1 MATITLPATAVRR
14 TAQRT
19 SRPVPTRTPARRAAS
34 SSAAR
39 TLRPT
44 TEMPYATGDL
54 AAPTLV
60 LPLPVATS
68 TQAPLRLTRRGRRL
82 ARTVVILLAVVTAL
96 VLSVAGRG
104 GVGQAGDG
112 PAVPATNT
120 VVVQPG
126 QTLWQVARS
135 VASDA
140 DPRETVARIQELNG
154 LSGADAATLRP
165 GQTLIVPAAG

>member
-1 MATITLPATAVRR
+1 MATITLTAPAVRR

-19 SRPVPTRTPARRAAS
+19 SRPVATCASGPRAAS
-34 SSAAR
+34 SAVARAAR
-39 TLRPT
+39 PT
-44 TEMPYATGDL
+44 PPMPYAAGDL

-60 LPLPVATS
+60 LPRPVAVS
-68 TQAPLRLTRRGRRL
+68 SAAPVRLTRRGRRL
-82 ARTVVILLAVVTAL
+82 ARTVIVVLAL
-96 VLSVAGRG
+96 VAALALSVAGRG

-112 PAVPATNT
+112 PAVPATTT

-135 VASDA
+135 VAHDA

-165 GQTLIVPAAG
+165 GQTLVVPAAG

>member
-1 MATITLPATAVRR
+1 MATITLPAPAARR
-14 TAQRT
+14 SAARP
-19 SRPVPTRTPARRAAS
+19 SRPVTPRS
-34 SSAAR
+34 S
-39 TLRPT
+39 TPRPVVRVT
-44 TEMPYATGDL
+44 SSMPYAAGDL

-60 LPLPVATS
+60 LPRPVAAS
-68 TQAPLRLTRRGRRL
+68 TIAPLRLTRRGRRL
-82 ARTVVILLAVVTAL
+82 ARTALIVLAL
-96 VLSVAGRG
+96 VAALALSVAGRD

-112 PAVPATNT
+112 PAVPATST

-135 VASDA
+135 VARDA

-165 GQTLIVPAAG
+165 GQTLVVPAAG